1 MDTTEAGAAMPW
13 KKPLRVQR
21 RIANHRKVEIPIK
34 ILITAA
40 KKIMA
45 VDIVMKSLGALKEK
59 NDPAQSAH
67 FLNFIADQI
76 GFDILSNLQQFK
88 AAGKKQ
94 DVAKEKVA
102 PAAAETPEQP

>member
-1 MDTTEAGAAMPW
+1 M
-13 KKPLRVQR
+13 
-21 RIANHRKVEIPIK
+21 
-34 ILITAA
+34 ITAA